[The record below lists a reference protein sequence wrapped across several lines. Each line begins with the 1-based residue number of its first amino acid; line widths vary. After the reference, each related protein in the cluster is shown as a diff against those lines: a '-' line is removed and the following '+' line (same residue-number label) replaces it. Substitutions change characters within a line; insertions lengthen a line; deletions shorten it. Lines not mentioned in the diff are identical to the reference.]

1 MLHNWGYEK
10 PIPYAEVTLRGPV
23 VLKVVVNLLAV
34 FLLYYTIGEVHAEE
48 PVVIRG
54 AYQSKPV
61 TPLVFKGDLRDIPR
75 ARAWR
80 LGDPVFEIPRR
91 VHPLRGATPKESPK
105 AIEEGE
111 STKDPILQKDSPIE
125 ATARG
130 FSSPDLNIEG
140 QGFTGVFP
148 PDPVGDV
155 GPNHYIQAVNGP
167 TGTVFRIYDKS
178 GNLLAG
184 PSTLDSLWTAG
195 GPCRSGFGDP
205 IVLYDRLANRWL
217 MSEFTTS
224 GNHLC
229 VYVSRT
235 PDPVDG
241 GWFLYDFTTPD
252 FPDYPKYAVWPDAY
266 YVSTNESRPTVYAL
280 DRKRMLNG
288 QPATFQRFT
297 APILRAFSFQALTP
311 ADLDGA
317 VPPPEGSPGYF
328 MRHRDDEVHNPV
340 NIDPDHD
347 LLEIWEFRV
356 DFANPADSTFTGPI
370 NIEVEEFD
378 SDLCGLTSFSCF
390 PQPDTSTALD
400 PLREVIMWRLQ
411 YRNFGTHETL
421 VGNLV
426 TDVDGTD
433 HGGIR
438 WFELR
443 RIDGGPWILFQEGT
457 YAPDAANRW
466 MGSISMD
473 KDGNIAMGYSVSST
487 EVFPSI
493 RYVGRLESDP
503 LGTMPQG
510 EFTLVEGTGS
520 QTSSTRWGDYSS
532 INVDPTDD
540 CTFWY
545 TGEYTTGGV
554 WRTRIGSFRFPTCTT
569 PDNLCGGLPADI
581 TGTPGDDLIEGTPGF
596 DVINGLGGN
605 DIIRGLGGDDLI
617 CGGDGDD
624 ILKGNG
630 GADSIFGG
638 SGSDRLNGGNGNDT
652 LMGGG
657 GNDTLRGNEDSDT
670 LDGGTDT
677 DRCNGGTGK
686 DTATNCET
694 VINVP

>member
-1 MLHNWGYEK
+1 
-10 PIPYAEVTLRGPV
+10 
-23 VLKVVVNLLAV
+23 
-34 FLLYYTIGEVHAEE
+34 
-48 PVVIRG
+48 
-54 AYQSKPV
+54 
-61 TPLVFKGDLRDIPR
+61 
-75 ARAWR
+75 
-80 LGDPVFEIPRR
+80 
-91 VHPLRGATPKESPK
+91 
-105 AIEEGE
+105 
-111 STKDPILQKDSPIE
+111 
-125 ATARG
+125 
-130 FSSPDLNIEG
+130 
-140 QGFTGVFP
+140 
-148 PDPVGDV
+148 
-155 GPNHYIQAVNGP
+155 
-167 TGTVFRIYDKS
+167 
-178 GNLLAG
+178 
-184 PSTLDSLWTAG
+184 STLDSLWTAG

-235 PDPVDG
+235 PDPVSG

-297 APILRAFSFQALTP
+297 APVLRAFSFQSLTP

-356 DFANPADSTFTGPI
+356 DFDNPADSTFTGPI

-443 RIDGGPWILFQEGT
+443 RIDGGPWTLFQEGT

-473 KDGNIAMGYSVSST
+473 RDGNIAMGYSVSST

-545 TGEYTTGGV
+545 TSEYTAGSV
-554 WRTRIGSFRFPTCTT
+554 WSTRIGSFRFPTCTT

-677 DRCNGGTGK
+677 DRCNGGTEK